1 MKLRHTRSR
10 HLAAALLCAC
20 LAATSLLAGSVL
32 SAPQAPDEL
41 ERRVQAVGAPG
52 AVIAVVRDGAVQLHA
67 TGTRAWG
74 SDAALDVDTPM
85 ALGSVTKFFTAL
97 AVLQLVER
105 GDVSLDQPVADHLPW
120 LVLGDEGAARSIT
133 VRQLL
138 SHTSGLSTR
147 AGNLSQGDR
156 DRSEGALRRRVDRLS
171 SVDPGAAGGGFAYS
185 NANYQ
190 ILGALIEAVSGQS
203 YADYLQQRLLAPLGM
218 SRSFVL
224 VPPPGLEPATGHYL
238 LFGWPRPAPADL
250 LGTGSAPQGG
260 LYASARDMGVFLQAM
275 LDGHPAL
282 PSAALREEMMRPQ
295 PAAPRYGLGLM
306 VGAPGAP
313 DLVHHGGQT
322 PGFDALLA
330 LRLSQ
335 GLGVAVMT
343 NAGPSRL
350 FGATGSITYGT
361 ASTVLGDVPDVPA
374 TAATS
379 DLLAIGVLVC
389 LAASAIVLA
398 RVKRRG
404 FSSRGG
410 RWAGMAFGAL
420 LALLA
425 GLLVFVLP
433 GLMGYTLTAIWV
445 FQPDTLIVLLA
456 LAALLALGSLLVVR
470 SALRQR
476 HGLARS

>member
-1 MKLRHTRSR
+1 MKRDHAGSR
-10 HLAAALLCAC
+10 HPLAALLCAG
-20 LAATSLLAGSVL
+20 LAAMAMFAGGAL
-32 SAPQAPDEL
+32 SAPHAPDEL

-52 AVIAVVRDGAVQLHA
+52 AVIAVVRDGEVHLHA
-67 TGTRAWG
+67 TGARIWG
-74 SDAALDVDTPM
+74 SDAALDPDTPM
-85 ALGSVTKFFTAL
+85 ALGSVTKLFTAL

-120 LVLGDEGAARSIT
+120 LVLGDEEAPRRIT

-156 DRSEGALRRRVDRLS
+156 DRSDGALRRRVERLS
-171 SVDPGAAGGGFAYS
+171 SVDPGTAGGDFAYS

-190 ILGALIEAVSGQS
+190 ILGALIEAASGQS
-203 YADYLQQRLLAPLGM
+203 YADYLQQRILTPLGM
-218 SRSFVL
+218 SHSFVL
-224 VPPPGLEPATGHYL
+224 APPPGLEPATGHYL
-238 LFGWPRPAPADL
+238 LFGRPRPVPADL

-260 LYASARDMGVFLQAM
+260 LYASARDMGVFMQAM
-275 LDGHPAL
+275 LEGHPAL
-282 PSAALREEMMRPQ
+282 PSAGLRQEMMRPQ

-330 LRLSQ
+330 LRPSQ

-350 FGATGSITYGT
+350 FGATGSITYGM

-379 DLLAIGVLVC
+379 DLLVIGALAC
-389 LAASAIVLA
+389 LAASAILLA
-398 RVKRRG
+398 WVKRRG
-404 FSSRGG
+404 FASRGG
-410 RWAGMAFGAL
+410 RWAGIAFGAL
-420 LALLA
+420 LATLG

-433 GLMGYTLTAIWV
+433 GLMGYTPTAIWV
-445 FQPDTLIVLLA
+445 FQPDTLLILVA

-470 SALRQR
+470 SALQR
-476 HGLARS
+476 RGLART